1 VSSPATSLFP
11 DEITSSA
18 YRRRRRIRRTVTAA
32 VVLVLLAGGGLAVA
46 QTTGS
51 KPTVYRLATASQQAV
66 TATLE
71 GVATIQPVVQADV
84 AFPNAGTVTTV
95 DVAVGDTVTTGQ
107 QLAQLDTADLLVTVR
122 SKEAALDRA
131 QLILAEA
138 IAGKDVSSLV
148 GGSAGRSFV
157 LSPAAVTRALA
168 LLPAAAPDGLA
179 AARAAVAAA
188 QHDVDSAISEA
199 TSALDSATSVCSA
212 IGVDPGNTD
221 PSAVSSAVNACQSAL
236 NTVVSKQDK
245 VKGAQNDLADASSAL
260 DSLLQQWADDAA
272 TATTAES
279 ATTAPA
285 ATTATTSP
293 STSPA
298 TTSGS
303 TSDTSTPTST
313 PSAGDTTPSSDV
325 PSSTT
330 GGRTGGGG
338 PGRSSSGGGA
348 TRSAGAG
355 GGATTKSPTASDIAG
370 YQQDVDAAQ
379 SALDVA
385 YLAVAQA
392 TIASPID
399 GTVIAVNIAPG
410 DSVSAGSTTETIV
423 IEGAGGY
430 EATTTVS
437 LADVADVKVGAT
449 ATVLPD
455 GSSTAFNGKVV
466 SVAVVPTT
474 STAGTSSFAV
484 AIALDGD
491 TSALHNGGIGSVAI
505 VTGSTEPTLAVPT
518 SAVTTDGSTHTVQVY
533 DGTTVT
539 TTRVEVGVIGPVWTQ
554 ITSGVTEGQ
563 QVVLAELDKPLPSS
577 ATSSSNSNRGRTVT
591 INGRQITIGAG
602 APP

>member
-1 VSSPATSLFP
+1 MSSPATSLFP
-11 DEITSSA
+11 DEITSGA

-122 SKEAALDRA
+122 SKEAALDKA

-138 IAGKDVSSLV
+138 IDGKDVSSLV
-148 GGSAGRSFV
+148 GGAAGRSFV

-168 LLPAAAPDGLA
+168 LLPADAPDGLA
-179 AARAAVAAA
+179 AARAGVAAA

-199 TSALDSATSVCSA
+199 AGALDSATSVCSA
-212 IGVDPGNTD
+212 IGVDPDSTD

-272 TATTAES
+272 TATTAEP

-285 ATTATTSP
+285 ATTAT
-293 STSPA
+293 TSPA

-303 TSDTSTPTST
+303 TSDTSTTTST

-338 PGRSSSGGGA
+338 SGRSSSGGGA

-410 DSVSAGSTTETIV
+410 DSVSAGSATETIV
-423 IEGAGGY
+423 IQGAGGY

>member
-1 VSSPATSLFP
+1 MPPGRTSSP
-11 DEITSSA
+11 
-18 YRRRRRIRRTVTAA
+18 
-32 VVLVLLAGGGLAVA
+32 
-46 QTTGS
+46 
-51 KPTVYRLATASQQAV
+51 PTPAWC
-66 TATLE
+66 
-71 GVATIQPVVQADV
+71 
-84 AFPNAGTVTTV
+84 
-95 DVAVGDTVTTGQ
+95 
-107 QLAQLDTADLLVTVR
+107 
-122 SKEAALDRA
+122 
-131 QLILAEA
+131 
-138 IAGKDVSSLV
+138 
-148 GGSAGRSFV
+148 
-157 LSPAAVTRALA
+157 SPA
-168 LLPAAAPDGLA
+168 
-179 AARAAVAAA
+179 
-188 QHDVDSAISEA
+188 
-199 TSALDSATSVCSA
+199 
-212 IGVDPGNTD
+212 
-221 PSAVSSAVNACQSAL
+221 
-236 NTVVSKQDK
+236 
-245 VKGAQNDLADASSAL
+245 
-260 DSLLQQWADDAA
+260 
-272 TATTAES
+272 
-279 ATTAPA
+279 
-285 ATTATTSP
+285 
-293 STSPA
+293 STSTTPA
-298 TTSGS
+298 RTSGS
-303 TSDTSTPTST
+303 
-313 PSAGDTTPSSDV
+313 
-325 PSSTT
+325 
-330 GGRTGGGG
+330 
-338 PGRSSSGGGA
+338 GRSSSGGGA
-348 TRSAGAG
+348 TRSAGAGG

-410 DSVSAGSTTETIV
+410 DSVSAGSATETIV
-423 IEGAGGY
+423 IQGAGGY

-554 ITSGVTEGQ
+554 ITSGLTEGQ
-563 QVVLAELDKPLPSS
+563 QVVVAELDKPLPSS